1 MSTSTIVPVTEW
13 PDWHDVPDGGD
24 PITQD
29 LNAPYDKGDLCWML
43 IGTVLCWQ
51 ITPVR

>member
-29 LNAPYDKGDLCWML
+29 LNAHYDEGDLCWML